1 MAVSGLLIAVIGL
14 GGCAVMA
21 IVVVAVVWVIASER
35 RESGQ

>member
-21 IVVVAVVWVIASER
+21 VVMLAVVWVIASER
-35 RESGQ
+35 KRRSQ